1 MTILALIWRI
11 LTQNPVARAIGAA
24 LAGLLALW
32 AYGARKKREGASAA
46 RSEAAA
52 KAAKETIEAHERINN
67 ADTGIGATDSE
78 RIDRLRDF
86 AKRHGKRD

>member
-1 MTILALIWRI
+1 MTIIALIWRV

-24 LAGLLALW
+24 MAGLLALW

-52 KAAKETIEAHERINN
+52 KAAKETIEAHEVRNEVENRI
-67 ADTGIGATDSE
+67 ARE
-78 RIDRLRDF
+78 RDARQRLRGDWSE
-86 AKRHGKRD
+86 

>member
-11 LTQNPVARAIGAA
+11 LTQNPVARAMGAA

-52 KAAKETIEAHERINN
+52 KAAKETSKSYEVRNEVENRIARER
-67 ADTGIGATDSE
+67 DHRQRLHDDWSE
-78 RIDRLRDF
+78 
-86 AKRHGKRD
+86 